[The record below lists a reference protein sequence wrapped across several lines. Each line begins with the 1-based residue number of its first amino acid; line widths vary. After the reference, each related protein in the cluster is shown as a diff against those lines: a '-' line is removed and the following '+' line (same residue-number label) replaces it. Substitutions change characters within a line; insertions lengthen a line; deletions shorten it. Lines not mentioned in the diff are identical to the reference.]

1 MSVRR
6 HPAAAALVVRR
17 LTPADIPAVR
27 RIFRETL
34 ALGRPLPFPTQGLA
48 AYEQLCLGWF
58 LGPGWPDAGVLD
70 DGAGI
75 RGYVLVCTD
84 LAAYRRWAAR
94 TAAAWALATAARLA
108 AGRLRSDAARFHR
121 LRLLDGL
128 DTLRNGPPAPM
139 PALVHLNLDREL
151 RGGLEGL
158 RLARHA
164 DARCLEAGLP
174 GWYGEINAPLGARS
188 AALHRA
194 GFQVVHR
201 ARNQTL
207 SWLAGRPVE
216 RLTVVRPLPA
226 PALVAAA
233 TPPPPARPAARA
245 AALEA

>member
-58 LGPGWPDAGVLD
+58 LGPGWLDAGVLD

-94 TAAAWALATAARLA
+94 TAAAWALATVDASPFSLDALAGRLA
-108 AGRLRSDAARFHR
+108 ARPDAAPRAPAAPPP
-121 LRLLDGL
+121 
-128 DTLRNGPPAPM
+128 GPPVP
-139 PALVHLNLDREL
+139 R
-151 RGGLEGL
+151 
-158 RLARHA
+158 
-164 DARCLEAGLP
+164 
-174 GWYGEINAPLGARS
+174 
-188 AALHRA
+188 
-194 GFQVVHR
+194 
-201 ARNQTL
+201 
-207 SWLAGRPVE
+207 
-216 RLTVVRPLPA
+216 
-226 PALVAAA
+226 
-233 TPPPPARPAARA
+233 
-245 AALEA
+245 

>member
-1 MSVRR
+1 VTVRR

-58 LGPGWPDAGVLD
+58 LGPGWLDAGVLD

-108 AGRLRSDAARFHR
+108 AGR
-121 LRLLDGL
+121 
-128 DTLRNGPPAPM
+128 P
-139 PALVHLNLDREL
+139 
-151 RGGLEGL
+151 
-158 RLARHA
+158 
-164 DARCLEAGLP
+164 
-174 GWYGEINAPLGARS
+174 
-188 AALHRA
+188 RA
-194 GFQVVHR
+194 G
-201 ARNQTL
+201 
-207 SWLAGRPVE
+207 
-216 RLTVVRPLPA
+216 PA
-226 PALVAAA
+226 W
-233 TPPPPARPAARA
+233 
-245 AALEA
+245 

>member
-1 MSVRR
+1 MTVRR

-48 AYEQLCLGWF
+48 AYERLCLGWF
-58 LGPGWPDAGVLD
+58 LGPGWLDAGVLD

-128 DTLRNGPPAPM
+128 DTLRNGPPAAM

-151 RGGLEGL
+151 RGRAGGAPPGK
-158 RLARHA
+158 ARRRA
-164 DARCLEAGLP
+164 LSGGGPAGLVRRDQR
-174 GWYGEINAPLGARS
+174 PLGARA

-201 ARNQTL
+201 ARNHTL

-216 RLTVVRPLPA
+216 RLTVVRPVPA

-245 AALEA
+245 AG